1 MASGYHVS
9 TSVDSH
15 PTVLV
20 LYFCEIQNG
29 RKLETSGGWGA
40 GCFLALPASFP
51 SWGRK
56 PWGSHDHVLRMMMMM
71 TTELLRCAEHFM

>member
-20 LYFCEIQNG
+20 LQNG
-29 RKLETSGGWGA
+29 RKLETSGGWGG
-40 GCFLALPASFP
+40 GCFLALPTSSP
-51 SWGRK
+51 SSE
-56 PWGSHDHVLRMMMMM
+56 GSLGDVQANRGMIMSL
-71 TTELLRCAEHFM
+71 E